1 MSLKE
6 KLMYDNSGKGDI
18 EEPRRATFSSD
29 GKSFC
34 VSVNQLS
41 FEPPRN
47 YFTEFYDNARR
58 CMKNH
63 KGPLAK
69 RGEPFLPSLS
79 LENVQSTRLHGVT
92 FKANA
97 GSFTAVIGPDKLELR
112 TVVDLIG
119 CRLLN
124 GSADGSILLEGAG
137 DDETFISNV
146 AYVPRKTLNFYGLS
160 YREMLTYAAK
170 LRIKQ
175 DPMDKGEKIRQLSKA
190 EQTEKWENMI
200 SDRVEEVIS
209 LMDLKDV
216 AEKIIPDRVTTP
228 RGSLGGEIRR
238 LSIAVEIISLPRV
251 IVIDD
256 PLVGLEPAI
265 CIEILE
271 RLQILAKRGHC
282 VIASIPNLLPQV
294 FEIADSLVLLSEGFS
309 IFNSSPA
316 NIEEYFTSTEMAYIK
331 NDDTALIDFVIDIA
345 SGVERSA
352 KKRIADAPVVLQE
365 QFEFSSLFIRPNNES
380 GLTALPLINSE
391 ATYGYALD
399 SPDLL
404 AYRSYIVIHRAL
416 YVKLREREVIA
427 RVCVSSCLAGLLIG
441 YLQLNQGNYGYYTMT
456 LWKLPFTSTANFTAF
471 LFLSSTFVLVQQAL
485 GIHLLCQ
492 KLRIFRY
499 EQQAKCCPAI
509 AFGLGLFIA
518 EVPTTV
524 IGAALYSTISYF
536 LADANKGVWNFF
548 FFTNVLCM
556 QALVGLVSAILFAA
570 VLKKEFAVRDIYLL
584 CTFLMV
590 LLSGFTLQLPS
601 IVHWIKDLTVINPLR
616 WTFQALMTWKF
627 KGYYH
632 DGQDYIEQFFPDEF
646 PGGYENVRNIL
657 SYFILVSASLI
668 IVALIPSPNLLK
680 RKSSSESSQAE
691 SDIRASRESRD
702 SLNDILVPTRTSE
715 IVKPLLFT
723 KSSSVASKSQL
734 SISISQQ
741 GSQQF
746 SHGPTIKFSDITYN
760 VRNRSKEHGYETVL
774 NRVSGQFDWGK
785 LSVIMGPQQSGKS
798 SLLHILAGENRF
810 STEIS
815 GQILLDGKTVDS
827 NIPLWQR
834 CALVESHDELHRD
847 LTVIE
852 VITFAMKLRCA
863 DVTSNTTVTNA
874 TIAEN
879 VRKTMEL
886 LHLEEIQN
894 KKCKLITTG
903 DLRRVSIAEEIVHG
917 PSLLLIDE
925 PLTNLDTLDESVL
938 LRTFRELVNQ
948 DRTVVTTMYQPTGNV
963 FKLFDTL
970 MLLSEGRVIYHG
982 PSEDAIEF
990 FTSSPY
996 KFNFTTYIN
1005 PASFLTDICSSTLAD
1020 TNELFVSPA
1029 SLESYYQCNDISKKY
1044 RSCLISNTI
1053 DPNTVENP
1061 LNSQKI
1067 SERKEKIKSEHLT
1080 PSTSLDFETQSQ
1092 DGNENKIEP
1101 PGSKSV
1107 IGVLCLSFSHF
1118 ILNLRNIN
1126 LSKIFRQC
1134 WILFQRSSY
1143 SLWGRKKL
1151 ILSTTMLHVALA
1163 VTFGIICGNSS
1174 DQIYNVLSFF
1184 ALGSMLL
1191 MFTNVQLVYYMHKT
1205 NEVLLKE
1212 HSRELYSVTVN
1223 WFVSSIPMYILR
1235 TFNALVYSAITYWM
1249 MNLRQDTDNDN
1260 EIYFFFMGSTVVIVL
1275 IGTLL
1280 AEWVMSIVPDMR
1292 SAYMLIPLLV
1302 FVNFAFSGLFLK
1314 FSTLPS
1320 FTKGWSPSLS
1330 AIRWLLQANFINRF
1344 EDDTCSGDL
1353 IQSCSF
1359 PILPSWPTDY
1369 STYDNFEELFGWK
1382 GKTKWECLYILL
1394 AMFVAYRLATL
1405 ICTGIKA
1412 TALKG
1417 SRKFKKLTH
1426 EIN

>member
-6 KLMYDNSGKGDI
+6 KLMLDNKEKGGDI
-18 EEPRRATFSSD
+18 EEPQRAIFSEGD
-29 GKSFC
+29 ISFS

-47 YFTEFYDNARR
+47 YITEFYQNARK

-69 RGEPFLPSLS
+69 RGEPYLPSLS
-79 LENVQSTRLHGVT
+79 LENVQTASLHSVT

-97 GSFTAVIGPDKLELR
+97 GSFTAIIGPDKLELR

-119 CRLLN
+119 CRLLS
-124 GSADGSILLEGAG
+124 GSVDGTILLDGTG
-137 DDETFISNV
+137 DNETFLSNV

-175 DPMDKGEKIRQLSKA
+175 DPMDKGEKTRQLSKA
-190 EQTEKWENMI
+190 EQNEKWENMI
-200 SDRVEEVIS
+200 ADRVELVIS
-209 LMDLKDV
+209 LMNLKDV
-216 AEKIIPDRVTTP
+216 AEKIIPDRVSTP

-238 LSIAVEIISLPRV
+238 LSIAVEIICLPRV

-271 RLQILAKRGHC
+271 RLHILAKRGHC
-282 VIASIPNLLPQV
+282 VIASIPKLLPQV
-294 FEIADSLVLLSEGFS
+294 FEIADSLVLLSEGHS

-316 NIEEYFTSTEMAYIK
+316 NIEEYFTSTDMAYIRN
-331 NDDTALIDFVIDIA
+331 NDSALIDFVIDIA

-352 KKRIADAPVVLQE
+352 KKRTADAPIILQE
-365 QFEFSSLFIRPNNES
+365 QFECSSLFIRPNNQF
-380 GLTALPLINSE
+380 GLTALPDISSQSS
-391 ATYGYALD
+391 YGYALD

-427 RVCVSSCLAGLLIG
+427 RVFISSCLAGLLIG
-441 YLQLNQGNYGYYTMT
+441 YLQLNQGNYGYYTMN

-524 IGAALYSTISYF
+524 IGAALYSTISYW

-556 QALVGLVSAILFAA
+556 QALIGLVSAILFAA

-590 LLSGFTLQLPS
+590 LLSGFTLQLPG
-601 IVHWIKDLTVINPLR
+601 ITHWIKEITVINPLR

-627 KGYYH
+627 NDYYH
-632 DGQDYIEQFFPDEF
+632 DGQYYIEQFFPDEF

-657 SYFILVSASLI
+657 FHFILISAALI
-668 IVALIPSPNLLK
+668 ILALIPSPNLLK
-680 RKSSSESSQAE
+680 RKSNVDVRKSQ
-691 SDIRASRESRD
+691 SNSRASRESHD
-702 SLNDILVPTRTSE
+702 SMNEIVVPTRTSE

-741 GSQQF
+741 GSNAF

-760 VRNRSKEHGYETVL
+760 VRNRIKYNDYETVL

-815 GQILLDGKTVDS
+815 GQILLDGKIVDS

-847 LTVIE
+847 LTVKE

-863 DVTSNTTVTNA
+863 DVKDASATV
-874 TIAEN
+874 IEN

-894 KKCKLITTG
+894 KKCKLITMG

-948 DRTVVTTMYQPTGNV
+948 DRTVVATMYQPSGNV

-996 KFNFTTYIN
+996 KFNFSTYNN
-1005 PASFLTDICSSTLAD
+1005 PASFLTDICSSTLSD
-1020 TNELFVSPA
+1020 TNQLFVSSA

-1044 RSCLISNTI
+1044 RSSLIANNMI
-1053 DPNTVENP
+1053 DPNTVKNP
-1061 LNSQKI
+1061 LN
-1067 SERKEKIKSEHLT
+1067 KEVRQHASDSLT

-1092 DGNENKIEP
+1092 DSNENKILP
-1101 PGSKSV
+1101 PGSKSI
-1107 IGVLCLSFSHF
+1107 IGILCLSFSHYL
-1118 ILNLRNIN
+1118 LNLKNIN
-1126 LSKIFRQC
+1126 YSTMLRQS

-1151 ILSTTMLHVALA
+1151 ILATTMLHIALA
-1163 VTFGIICGNSS
+1163 VTFGIICGPSS
-1174 DQIYNVLSFF
+1174 GEIYNVLSFF

-1212 HSRELYSVTVN
+1212 HSRELYSITVN
-1223 WFVSSIPMYILR
+1223 WFVSSIPMYVLR
-1235 TFNALVYSAITYWM
+1235 TFNAFVYGSITYYM
-1249 MNLRQDTDNDN
+1249 MELNKESSDD
-1260 EIYFFFMGSTVVIVL
+1260 IFWFFMGSTVVIVL

-1344 EDDTCSGDL
+1344 QNDTCNPL
-1353 IQSCSF
+1353 ELCSNGELCTCAF
-1359 PILPSWPTDY
+1359 PILPAYPDNY
-1369 STYDNFEELFGWK
+1369 STYLHFEELFGWK
-1382 GKTKWECLYILL
+1382 GKTEWDCLWILL
-1394 AMFVAYRLATL
+1394 AMFVAYRFATL

-1412 TALKG
+1412 TVLKG
-1417 SRKFKKLTH
+1417 SRKFKKTTD